1 VGQIRDSLTRA
12 KQEWQL
18 SNQLPKFRVPQ
29 PPALRSFDELHF
41 AAALRLGK
49 EAIGNQQ
56 SAIS

>member
-1 VGQIRDSLTRA
+1 M
-12 KQEWQL
+12 
-18 SNQLPKFRVPQ
+18 PQ
-29 PPALRSFDELHF
+29 PAPLRSFDELHF